1 MYKTNPASRS
11 CLSFFKQPIRKLLVN
26 IGDSSRMVPACT
38 RAGAMFLSLFII
50 LFSGCTSHKPAR
62 TREVILIEYRAFCD
76 SLESLPSIPF
86 HRLPEVIDRWSS
98 LEGELFS
105 RVLADSIHED
115 ENLIIFSTVSVL
127 GNRIQTK
134 VKSSID
140 DSIHSFSD
148 VASFEFDIAAR
159 QYPPSNRFVGEA
171 NDFYSLNLCQTAM
184 VDPPGSELEHY
195 MRFLDEVDDID
206 ITDFDDVKELLYQED
221 LLYRAYLDNMLDH
234 SYRESYGIISQ
245 TEYFSD
251 RLADYAVSHPDDSE
265 RLLAYMT
272 VRTIRR
278 QLLCA
283 RKGLDCILSGEVKTL
298 EQATSSATCFTA
310 LLVHFNP
317 LLLSYRTEEQNR
329 EVEGICQ
336 DVPKAFNA
344 LEERG
349 LIVISHPDSLPNRI
363 LKDYVDYLIY
373 N

>member
-26 IGDSSRMVPACT
+26 IGDSSRMVPACI
-38 RAGAMFLSLFII
+38 RAGAMFLSLFIL
-50 LFSGCTSHKPAR
+50 LFTGCTSHKHVR
-62 TREVILIEYRAFCD
+62 TREGILTEYRSFCD
-76 SLESLPSIPF
+76 SLESLSSIPF

-98 LEGELFS
+98 LEDELLS
-105 RVLADSIHED
+105 CVLSDSVHED
-115 ENLIIFSTVSVL
+115 ENLIAFSTVSVL
-127 GNRIQTK
+127 GNRIQSK
-134 VKSSID
+134 VKASID
-140 DSIHSFSD
+140 ESIHTFSD
-148 VASFEFDIAAR
+148 VASFEYDIAAR

-171 NDFYSLNLCQTAM
+171 NDFYAINLCQSAI

-195 MRFLDEVDDID
+195 MRFLDEVADID

-221 LLYRAYLDNMLDH
+221 LLYRAYMDNMMAH
-234 SYRESYGIISQ
+234 TYRESYGIISQ
-245 TEYFSD
+245 TEDFSD
-251 RLADYAVSHPDDSE
+251 RLSDYAVNHPDDSE

-298 EQATSSATCFTA
+298 EQATSAATCFTA

-329 EVEGICQ
+329 EVKDICR
-336 DVPKAFNA
+336 DVPKAFKA
-344 LEERG
+344 LEERD
-349 LIVISHPDSLPNRI
+349 LVVISHPDSLPNRI